1 MNRIS
6 TCLFAAAL
14 ATVCSARADIVIEG
28 RVALPE
34 ARAAA
39 VNLRYQQIAGEVAP
53 PDAPS
58 AIVFIEGAAAADSKP
73 APGAVAQKG
82 YQFSPGLIAVQAGAE
97 VTFPNQDADYHHVF
111 SYSKTKS
118 FDLGR
123 FRKDEESPAVVFDTP
138 GTVLVGCEIHDH
150 MRGTI
155 VVLDTPWFTKT
166 AADGSYRLVLPDA
179 AAGKVTLKAWLSDRK
194 IHVQPL
200 TLVAGAVL
208 KADFAGP

>member
-1 MNRIS
+1 MNRLPA
-6 TCLFAAAL
+6 CLVAAAL
-14 ATVCSARADIVIEG
+14 AAAFPARADIVIEG

-34 ARAAA
+34 SRAAA
-39 VNLRYQQIAGEVAP
+39 VNLRYQQIAGDVAP

-58 AIVFIEGAAAADSKP
+58 AIVYVEGAAATGKAP

-82 YQFSPGLIAVQAGAE
+82 YQFSPGLLAVQAGAE
-97 VTFPNQDADYHHVF
+97 ITFPNQDADYHHVF

-123 FRKDEESPAVVFDTP
+123 YRMDEAAPAVTFDVP

-155 VVLDTPWFTKT
+155 LVLDTPWFTKT
-166 AADGSYRLVLPDA
+166 AADGSYRLVLPDS

-194 IHVQPL
+194 VHVQPL
-200 TLVAGAVL
+200 TLEAGAVL